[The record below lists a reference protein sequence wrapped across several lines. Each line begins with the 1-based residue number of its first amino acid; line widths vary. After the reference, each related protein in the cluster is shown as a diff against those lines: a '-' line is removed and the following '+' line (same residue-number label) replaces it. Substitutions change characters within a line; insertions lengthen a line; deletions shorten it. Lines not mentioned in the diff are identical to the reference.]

1 MARKRA
7 TKKQKAQVRERA
19 KGLCEYCYSPEMFS
33 TELFS
38 VEHIIPIALD
48 GKTELENLA
57 LACMGC
63 NGHKYTKVEAV
74 DPASNKLV
82 NLFHPRKQLW
92 SDHFEWSRDFLEII
106 GLTPEGRAT
115 VEALKLNR
123 PHIQNLRRALFAI
136 GEHPPHI

>member
-7 TKKQKAQVRERA
+7 TSKQKNEVRERA
-19 KGLCEYCYSPEMFS
+19 KGICEYCRCPELFS

-38 VEHIIPIALD
+38 VEHIHPFALG

-74 DPASNKLV
+74 DPATGNVVS
-82 NLFHPRKQLW
+82 LFHPRKQSW
-92 SDHFEWSRDFLEII
+92 PDHFEWSEDFLEII
-106 GLTPEGRAT
+106 GITSVGRAT
-115 VEALKLNR
+115 VVALKLNR
-123 PHIQNLRRALFAI
+123 LHVKNLRRALFAV
-136 GEHPPHI
+136 GEHPPND